1 MPPGSAHLHVPPLL
15 HDRIRREKVV
25 KQALLKRGGG
35 EPSEKILGSISFPVR
50 EEGEKGKAKIPGER
64 GGGGR
69 GKRFWFTY
77 G

>member
-1 MPPGSAHLHVPPLL
+1 M
-15 HDRIRREKVV
+15 

-50 EEGEKGKAKIPGER
+50 KEGEKGRAKIPGER

-69 GKRFWFTY
+69 GKRFILVYVRVTNEERRNRE
-77 G
+77 GAV